1 MSTSFSG
8 LTTAITGM
16 QSNQKALEVTGHNI
30 SNLSTAGYTRQ
41 QAILATANTQY
52 VINNWVEMGAR
63 VQEIRQIRNSFL
75 DGLYRKEVNAYG
87 YWEAR
92 YNSVKDLEA
101 ILGEPMMDGL
111 QNTLNEFWNSWQ
123 ELVKSP
129 ESLTVRALVRQRA
142 EALVYHINHI
152 GTQIEKL
159 QDDINT
165 EIIKKIDEVNSITK
179 QITELNALIAKAEGA
194 GNKAND
200 YYDQRNNLVDRLST
214 LVKAETYVHPNG
226 MMDITVGGYYLVNR
240 TSQTKIIA
248 AQNAD
253 LSHFVVP
260 VIEDYGVEIDVG
272 MGAIKGLLESRGMVS
287 GAAGSYDN
295 GSPNTTCDITVAVDL
310 SDTSYLKNLE
320 DNIEKYI
327 NEIKSNGLNYNLRL
341 ITNSGAVNYGSD
353 VNGFIAAIKN
363 LSTSDGGSL
372 NFDDVVTDLSNTEP
386 FTQGANRY
394 LLVFTPSG
402 VNDTGDIKDYIS
414 ALKKANIQVSVLG
427 PQGNGDWSNIAGSTG
442 GSVYDITSTDY
453 SSLMSRIGTDTAS
466 DVNKRIATVDESL
479 NIISSVKKMLN
490 AVVSIVAREVNR
502 LHMSGYT
509 LNGKQGGAFFEP
521 INDSLPIEMGNIKL
535 SDSLKDLNNIV
546 ASATDANGD
555 NIIANQIAKLR
566 NESLMASYSQVLTVD
581 TYYQQLIL
589 KVGNVGNEARQYTE
603 SQQVLVR
610 ATDNERQAIMG
621 VSLDEEMSNM
631 IKFRYAYNAATKTI
645 GVIDEMLETIIYRTG
660 IAGR

>member
-287 GAAGSYDN
+287 GATGSYDN
-295 GSPNTTCDITVAVDL
+295 GTPNITCDVTFAVDL
-310 SDTSYLKNLE
+310 SNASSGYLE
-320 DNIEKYI
+320 DLQANIVNYI
-327 NEIKSNGLNYNLRL
+327 NELKSNGLNYNLRL
-341 ITNSGAVNYGSD
+341 VTFDSGGINNVNFGSD
-353 VNGFIAAIKN
+353 IDLFVN
-363 LSTSDGGSL
+363 T
-372 NFDDVVTDLSNTEP
+372 
-386 FTQGANRY
+386 
-394 LLVFTPSG
+394 LV
-402 VNDTGDIKDYIS
+402 Y
-414 ALKKANIQVSVLG
+414 
-427 PQGNGDWSNIAGSTG
+427 
-442 GSVYDITSTDY
+442 
-453 SSLMSRIGTDTAS
+453 
-466 DVNKRIATVDESL
+466 
-479 NIISSVKKMLN
+479 IISGGFYGKN
-490 AVVSIVAREVNR
+490 A
-502 LHMSGYT
+502 
-509 LNGKQGGAFFEP
+509 
-521 INDSLPIEMGNIKL
+521 
-535 SDSLKDLNNIV
+535 
-546 ASATDANGD
+546 
-555 NIIANQIAKLR
+555 
-566 NESLMASYSQVLTVD
+566 
-581 TYYQQLIL
+581 
-589 KVGNVGNEARQYTE
+589 
-603 SQQVLVR
+603 
-610 ATDNERQAIMG
+610 
-621 VSLDEEMSNM
+621 
-631 IKFRYAYNAATKTI
+631 
-645 GVIDEMLETIIYRTG
+645 
-660 IAGR
+660 